1 MTEALPV
8 VEASGLRKQF
18 STALAVDNLDFQIAP
33 GEILALLGPNG
44 AGKTTTVRMLVGIL
58 RPDSGSIA
66 YRLADGRAATA
77 RGQRGGAARGRPDTA
92 NRDRP
97 GDTACG
103 LPGAATRGRPGA
115 SICDRPDPSLLAY
128 LPEDR
133 GLVRDVPVLR
143 TLEFFATLRGLDR
156 ATARRRAREE
166 LERFELG
173 DRAGERLDRL
183 SKGNQQK
190 VQFLAAILHRPRL
203 AVLDEPFSGFD
214 PINQQRFV
222 EEIRR
227 LRGEGCTVLL
237 SAHQMDL
244 VEQLADRLI
253 LMDRGQAVLAGTMA
267 EIRGQTT
274 SGQRIELELTEEI
287 SLDSLREPAAE
298 MTPAAFR
305 NRSDRI
311 LPAALLD
318 IPGVERA
325 DLVGPRRIALGL
337 APGAGVGEVLHRVT
351 GLVVVQSVHSAPER
365 LHEIFLRS
373 VGRDISPEELA
384 PDGGAK
390 DGEAP

>member
-1 MTEALPV
+1 MNDALPV
-8 VEASGLRKQF
+8 VEAAGLRKQF
-18 STALAVDNLDFQIAP
+18 STALAVDNLCFRISP

-58 RPDSGSIA
+58 RPDSGSIT
-66 YRLADGRAATA
+66 YRLTGGHVAPA
-77 RGQRGGAARGRPDTA
+77 RGERGAAPPGRD
-92 NRDRP
+92 
-97 GDTACG
+97 
-103 LPGAATRGRPGA
+103 GA
-115 SICDRPDPSLLAY
+115 SARGRPDPSLLAY

-227 LRGEGCTVLL
+227 LRDDGCTVLL

-253 LMDRGQAVLAGTMA
+253 LMDRGRAVLAGTMA

-274 SGQRIELELTEEI
+274 SGQRIELELADEI
-287 SLDSLREPAAE
+287 SPGSIWEPAAE
-298 MTPAAFR
+298 MTPEVLR
-305 NRSDRI
+305 ERSDRT
-311 LPAALLD
+311 PTAALLN
-318 IPGVERA
+318 IPGVERT

-337 APGAGVGEVLHRVT
+337 APGAVVGEVLHAAT
-351 GLVVVQSVHSAPER
+351 GLVRVLSVHSAPER
-365 LHEIFLRS
+365 LHEIFLRT
-373 VGRDISPEELA
+373 VGRDLSPEELA
-384 PDGGAK
+384 TGGGDTA
-390 DGEAP
+390 GEAP